1 MLRNLPQ
8 NNLRR
13 QETQGGNN
21 MALSFQDKIK
31 PRATTSLSFQDKI
44 KPVVFDEPNYFQ
56 RIGQVFKREAGE
68 ITGAVKKGASA
79 LEKGGGFKAIPSVT
93 RAGLRTV
100 GSVAETAFAPIFEI
114 PLVKKGVEF
123 VGEKLLENEKA
134 KKVIDSATLLAQRYP
149 NRAQDA
155 LDIVNIVSLGVAP
168 KVAGVLSK
176 EGRAIGSDLSQAG
189 SRLLTES
196 EASIQRDVVE
206 LFNKSIKPT
215 AKKTLTQGEKYQND
229 ILSSLKT
236 IKANVDNLQIEDAT
250 GELLSRT
257 PQTINE
263 LAQAVDQTKR
273 LVFQEYDNLAREA
286 GKGGATI
293 DARPIANE
301 VLKVAENKALQITNP
316 ELVKYAEGWAERL
329 NGLGE
334 IDTQTAQE
342 IIKNLNNSLSA
353 FYRNPTFESATRVSI
368 DAGIAN
374 NFRKALDD
382 AIEGATG
389 QEYQALKTQY
399 GSLKSIENDVV
410 RASMRDARK
419 NAKGL
424 LDYTDI
430 FTSGQMLS
438 GIMSLNPAMF
448 TKGAVE
454 RGFKEYIKFLND
466 PNRAVGNMFD
476 LLDTSTVQPL
486 TPQSATFN
494 YLKNPKIG
502 NSIDDVSKSNPLAQ
516 EARKY
521 KSAEEFANAVD
532 SQAPKLSLRPES
544 SKATGQAGEVPFT
557 KLYHGTGADFK
568 MFKQPQKGEYG
579 SEAIF
584 LSPSEEGAK
593 YYARSEGSKV
603 MPVFVNKNTRI
614 WDFNNVEDVR
624 VVSDFVRKNGL
635 EKIDPRWQLG
645 TDEWIKRLEKGDYT
659 VVQRPAV
666 MELLRSKGYDG
677 FKNMDWYDTGV
688 DLSVGIFD
696 PKNTLTKSQLT
707 DIWERANKKK

>member
-1 MLRNLPQ
+1 
-8 NNLRR
+8 
-13 QETQGGNN
+13 

-68 ITGAVKKGASA
+68 ITGAVKKGANA

-176 EGRAIGSDLSQAG
+176 EGRAIGSDISQAG
-189 SRLLTES
+189 GRLLTES

-215 AKKTLTQGEKYQND
+215 AKKTTAQGEKYQND

-286 GKGGATI
+286 GKSGATI
-293 DARPIANE
+293 DARPIASE

-454 RGFKEYIKFLND
+454 RGFKEYIKLLND

-476 LLDTSTVQPL
+476 LLDSSSVKPF

-502 NSIDDVSKSNPLAQ
+502 NSIDDVSKIPPDLQPLAQ

-521 KSAEEFANAVD
+521 KSAEEFVNSPKFEYHLSNSSDLVEGKTFAEQTTKATSRNRGVGNSAD
-532 SQAPKLSLRPES
+532 EGIFSTNSPQFWAQQLEYDLGAKAPKNVYLVEVKNSSPGGMLES
-544 SKATGQAGEVPFT
+544 GIDAQASNAAT
-557 KLYHGTGADFK
+557 D
-568 MFKQPQKGEYG
+568 
-579 SEAIF
+579 I
-584 LSPSEEGAK
+584 
-593 YYARSEGSKV
+593 
-603 MPVFVNKNTRI
+603 
-614 WDFNNVEDVR
+614 R
-624 VVSDFVRKNGL
+624 VIK
-635 EKIDPRWQLG
+635 KLG
-645 TDEWIKRLEKGDYT
+645 TTADL
-659 VVQRPAV
+659 
-666 MELLRSKGYDG
+666 
-677 FKNMDWYDTGV
+677 NMG
-688 DLSVGIFD
+688 GIEAL
-696 PKNTLTKSQLT
+696 KKSQLT
-707 DIWERANKKK
+707 DIWERANGKK